1 MNNLKHIQ
9 TLLEDMS
16 QTACNSRRKII
27 QNKINA
33 VFTLQMN
40 YLKHKEKFE
49 NEEDFIKFINK
60 TL

>member
-1 MNNLKHIQ
+1 MNNTKHIQ
-9 TLLEDMS
+9 QLLELMS

-33 VFTLQMN
+33 VFDLQIN
-40 YLKHKEKFE
+40 YLKHKEKFK
-49 NEEDFIKFINK
+49 NEKDFHKWLNK